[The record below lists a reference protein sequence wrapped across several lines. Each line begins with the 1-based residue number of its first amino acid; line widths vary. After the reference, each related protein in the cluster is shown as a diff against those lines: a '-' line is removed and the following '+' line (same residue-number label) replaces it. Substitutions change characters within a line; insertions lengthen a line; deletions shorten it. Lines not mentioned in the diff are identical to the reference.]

1 MKPPRI
7 SKAVA
12 KVLDEL
18 WPIARK
24 ASSENGGTASEP
36 TWRRGFKRIG
46 AASRAVWITVAE
58 WHLKELKL
66 AAKSKEGR

>member
-18 WPIARK
+18 WPVARK
-24 ASSENGGTASEP
+24 ARSENGGTASEP

-46 AASRAVWITVAE
+46 TASRAVWITVAE
-58 WHLKELKL
+58 FHLSKL
-66 AAKSKEGR
+66 AAKSKEGK